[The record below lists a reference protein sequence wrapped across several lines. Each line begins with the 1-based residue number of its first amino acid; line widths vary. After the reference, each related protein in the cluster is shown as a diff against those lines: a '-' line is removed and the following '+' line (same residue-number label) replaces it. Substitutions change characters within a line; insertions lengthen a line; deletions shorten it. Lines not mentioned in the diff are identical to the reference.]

1 MNSKK
6 SLSYHLSP
14 ITHHLAKFF
23 TYSLQLTAY
32 SLIAV
37 TIIGCSGGKMDT
49 KNKVSFPSIK
59 DVPAEA
65 WQKLS
70 QKKIYF
76 GHQSVGQN
84 ILDGFND
91 VMKQNQQIKLNIVE
105 LAKITDFDKPFF
117 SHSGVG
123 KNEDPRSKCED
134 FADVIDKKIAGK
146 VDIAFFK
153 FCFVDVV
160 PNTDVNK
167 LFVAYKETLVSLK
180 EKYPRVMF
188 VHMTV
193 PLTAAQTGPKV
204 WIKKIIGRPIGGYED
219 NIKREQFNAM
229 LLKEYEGKDAIFD
242 LAKIESTT
250 PDGSRAVFE
259 KDGKTYPRMV
269 PEYTNDGGHL
279 NELGRK
285 VIAEQLLIVLANLA
299 VK

>member
-1 MNSKK
+1 MAKTYKK
-6 SLSYHLSP
+6 ILAMSLKLSA
-14 ITHHLAKFF
+14 I
-23 TYSLQLTAY
+23 
-32 SLIAV
+32 SLIALAI
-37 TIIGCSGGKMDT
+37 TNCSGGKMDT
-49 KNKVSFPSIK
+49 TNKVSFPSIK
-59 DVPAEA
+59 DVPSEA
-65 WQKLS
+65 WQKLA

-84 ILDGFND
+84 ILDGIND
-91 VMKQNQQIKLNIVE
+91 IMKQNQQIKLNIIE

-134 FADVIDKKIAGK
+134 FNEVIDKKIAGK
-146 VDIAFFK
+146 VDVALFK
-153 FCFVDVV
+153 FCFVDIV

-167 LFVAYKETLVSLK
+167 LFSAYKETLVSLK
-180 EKYPRVMF
+180 EKYSKVMF

-193 PLTAAQTGPKV
+193 PLTAAQTGLKV

-229 LLKEYEGKDAIFD
+229 LLKEYEGKESIFD

-279 NELGRK
+279 NELGKKR
-285 VIAEQLLIVLANLA
+285 VAEQLIILLANLA
-299 VK
+299 NK

>member
-6 SLSYHLSP
+6 SLFYRLSP
-14 ITHHLAKFF
+14 IASCLAKFI
-23 TYSLQLTAY
+23 TYSLRLSAI

-37 TIIGCSGGKMDT
+37 AIISCSGGKMDT
-49 KNKVSFPSIK
+49 TNKASFPSIK
-59 DVPAEA
+59 DVPVEA

-84 ILDGFND
+84 ILDGIND

-134 FADVIDKKIAGK
+134 FAAIIDKKIAGK
-146 VDIAFFK
+146 LDLAFFK

-160 PNTDVNK
+160 PNTDVSK
-167 LFVAYKETLVSLK
+167 LFATYKETLVLLK
-180 EKYPRVMF
+180 EKYPKLTF

-229 LLKEYEGKDAIFD
+229 LLKEYEGKEPIFD

-250 PDGSRAVFE
+250 PDGFRAVFE

-285 VIAEQLLIVLANLA
+285 VVAEQFLILLASLAN
-299 VK
+299 K

>member
-1 MNSKK
+1 M
-6 SLSYHLSP
+6 
-14 ITHHLAKFF
+14 AMF
-23 TYSLQLTAY
+23 
-32 SLIAV
+32 LIN
-37 TIIGCSGGKMDT
+37 CSGGKMDT
-49 KNKVSFPSIK
+49 TNKIIFPSIK

-76 GHQSVGQN
+76 GHQSVGNN
-84 ILDGFND
+84 ILDGVRD
-91 VMKQNQQIKLNIVE
+91 VMKKNPQVKVNIVE
-105 LAKITDFDKPFF
+105 LSKLNGFDNPFF
-117 SHSGVG
+117 AHSGVG

-134 FADVIDKKIAGK
+134 FTDIIDKKIAGK

-167 LFVAYKETLVSLK
+167 LFAAYKETLVSLK
-180 EKYPRVMF
+180 EKYPKVMY

-204 WIKKIIGRPIGGYED
+204 LIKKLIGRPIGGYAD
-219 NIKREQFNAM
+219 NMKREQFNAM
-229 LLKEYEGKDAIFD
+229 ILKEYEGKDAIFD
-242 LAKIESTT
+242 LAKIESTA

-285 VIAEQLLIVLANLA
+285 VVAEQLLIFLANLA
-299 VK
+299 NK

>member
-1 MNSKK
+1 
-6 SLSYHLSP
+6 
-14 ITHHLAKFF
+14 
-23 TYSLQLTAY
+23 
-32 SLIAV
+32 
-37 TIIGCSGGKMDT
+37 MDT
-49 KNKVSFPSIK
+49 TNKISFPTIK

-84 ILDGFND
+84 ILDGMND
-91 VMKQNQQIKLNIVE
+91 VMKQNQQIKLNIIE

-134 FADVIDKKIAGK
+134 FNEVIDKKIAGK
-146 VDIAFFK
+146 VDVALFK
-153 FCFVDVV
+153 FCFVDIV

-167 LFVAYKETLVSLK
+167 LFSAYKETLVSLK
-180 EKYPRVMF
+180 EKYSKVMF

-193 PLTAAQTGPKV
+193 PLTAAQTGLKV

-219 NIKREQFNAM
+219 NIKREQFNAV
-229 LLKEYEGKDAIFD
+229 LLKEYEGKEPIFD
-242 LAKIESTT
+242 LAKIESTA

-285 VIAEQLLIVLANLA
+285 AVAEQLIILLANLA
-299 VK
+299 NKCPV